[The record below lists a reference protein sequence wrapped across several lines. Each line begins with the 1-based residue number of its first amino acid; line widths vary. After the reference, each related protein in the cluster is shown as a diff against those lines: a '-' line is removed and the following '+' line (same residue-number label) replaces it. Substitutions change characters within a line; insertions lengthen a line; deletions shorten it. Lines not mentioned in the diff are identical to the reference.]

1 MTPIK
6 SSFLFSALICMLA
19 VTTWAATPGGAARG
33 TPGAGAPQGGRNA
46 RGANAAPAG
55 LEATMT
61 DMDRAYRAIKTDAAD
76 PTKLEA
82 TVRNIDL
89 MIRDVAI
96 AKLLVPGTV
105 RRLPADK
112 QPEAIKSYHSM
123 MVGMLK
129 TLIDLE
135 EAVNDKKVDDIKKG
149 IAQLEELQ
157 KQGHA
162 EFAPEAH

>member
-1 MTPIK
+1 
-6 SSFLFSALICMLA
+6 
-19 VTTWAATPGGAARG
+19 
-33 TPGAGAPQGGRNA
+33 
-46 RGANAAPAG
+46 
-55 LEATMT
+55 
-61 DMDRAYRAIKTDAAD
+61 
-76 PTKLEA
+76 
-82 TVRNIDL
+82 
-89 MIRDVAI
+89 
-96 AKLLVPGTV
+96 
-105 RRLPADK
+105 
-112 QPEAIKSYHSM
+112 M